1 MHQVTVRVPVDFDAD
16 ECDLGDGL
24 AELDDDGFRGLERN
38 QIVVRD
44 VAPDPAAE
52 FFDPPASTG
61 CCGESAVGAVVW
73 PLRGR
78 DDPRRRV
85 AGVSG
90 PGNGARR

>member
-1 MHQVTVRVPVDFDAD
+1 MTNPAALETKTVVIEWVEESVHQVTVRVPVDFDAD

-52 FFDPPASTG
+52 FFDPPRFDGLS
-61 CCGESAVGAVVW
+61 
-73 PLRGR
+73 R
-78 DDPRRRV
+78 
-85 AGVSG
+85 
-90 PGNGARR
+90 